1 MFCRTQCDSKK
12 FFAIILLCPGS
23 AIASRPLK
31 SSLAP
36 LKTDLK
42 PSAIPLRIC
51 RDVVL
56 EDGFLN
62 ATSAEPWLGLPDVD
76 PRSGGRFL
84 SLRYA
89 ADPYDPPVRPVL
101 RFWLKD
107 GDYRDHILPAPYD
120 GVGAWLGHTPR
131 DFSSVWISPTNR
143 KGRFDF
149 EIIDIRKPHLLELLK
164 RARHSPKRVFFAV
177 SAGMVGLEQ
186 EAELNWRWALGSE
199 PFSHYENWRRRR
211 EGTDS
216 RRQLRC
222 GQLAFSL
229 YVDITGASVSAI
241 DKTCTSIAR
250 QSYANWRTI
259 FHGAPLDPMAERTLA
274 AWLDKSDFEMMEGD
288 EPHLSSDYLTA
299 LHAGDILA
307 GNALESCAHHLE
319 RYPDHTIVYADE
331 LGQRPVLKPGWSP
344 TLQAFAPYVGR
355 SAFFASSIA
364 SSAGLTISDGAEAIF
379 DNALSA
385 QTAKVGSIRR
395 PLFGLAPAGGK
406 FRPAKAPDAIYGRQ
420 SACVGVVIPTR
431 DRADLL
437 QVCLESLFNRTSY
450 SNYKVVV
457 VDNDSRDPRT
467 LDLMAQM
474 EAAEPRLSILKQ
486 PGAFNFSALSNAGA
500 NAVEGDVLLF
510 LNNDTCVMT
519 PDWIE
524 RLLYFAI
531 QKDIGAVGAK
541 LLYPDQRVQHVGVL
555 LGMGGVAGHFG
566 AGLHAQAP
574 GWMERNRV
582 PHEVSAVT
590 GACLMVERRK
600 FEAVGGFDA
609 VNLPIDLNDVDLCL
623 RLGERGWRTIC
634 NAEAVLVHHQSAS
647 RGGGL
652 RLQKV
657 YAKERR
663 FFMGRWR
670 AVIRDDPYF
679 HPALSLYAA
688 EPALP

>member
-1 MFCRTQCDSKK
+1 M
-12 FFAIILLCPGS
+12 
-23 AIASRPLK
+23 
-31 SSLAP
+31 
-36 LKTDLK
+36 
-42 PSAIPLRIC
+42 
-51 RDVVL
+51 

-62 ATSAEPWLGLPDVD
+62 ATSAEPWLGLPDFD
-76 PRSGGRFL
+76 HASGGRFL
-84 SLRYA
+84 SLRYT
-89 ADPYDPPVRPVL
+89 ADPCQPPVRPIL

-107 GDYRDHILPAPYD
+107 ADHRDYILPAPYD
-120 GVGAWLGHTPR
+120 GVGLWLGRTPS

-143 KGRFDF
+143 KGRFAF
-149 EIIDIRKPHLLELLK
+149 EILEVRKPRLFELLK

-199 PFSHYENWRRRR
+199 PFSHYESWRRRR
-211 EGTDS
+211 DGTS
-216 RRQLRC
+216 SLPLRC
-222 GQLAFSL
+222 GPLAFSL
-229 YVDITGASVSAI
+229 YVDITGASASAI
-241 DKTCTSIAR
+241 DKTCESIAR
-250 QSYANWRTI
+250 QSYSNWRTI
-259 FHGAPLDPMAERTLA
+259 FHGAPMDPSVERTLA
-274 AWLDKSDFEMMEGD
+274 NWLAKSDYKMMAGD
-288 EPHLSSDYLTA
+288 ESPRSSDYFAA

-307 GNALESCAHHLE
+307 EHALESCARHLE
-319 RYPDHTIVYADE
+319 RYPDHTIIYADE
-331 LGQRPVLKPGWSP
+331 LGQGPVVKPGWSP

-364 SSAGLTISDGAEAIF
+364 SGADFGISDGAEAIVER
-379 DNALSA
+379 ALGA

-395 PLFGLAPAGGK
+395 PLFGLEAGRVK
-406 FRPAKAPDAIYGRQ
+406 VPPAKAPDAIYRGQ

-437 QVCLESLFNRTSY
+437 QVCLESLFSRTSY
-450 SNYKVVV
+450 LNYKVVV

-467 LDLMAQM
+467 LDLMARM
-474 EAAEPRLSILKQ
+474 AAAEPRLSILKQ

-510 LNNDTCVMT
+510 LNNDTRVVT

-524 RLLYFAI
+524 RLLYFAV

-541 LLYPDQRVQHVGVL
+541 LLYPDQRVQHAGVL

-566 AGLHAQAP
+566 AGLTADAP
-574 GWMERNRV
+574 GWLARNRV

-600 FEAVGGFDA
+600 FEAIGGFDA
-609 VNLPIDLNDVDLCL
+609 VNLPVDLNDVDLCL
-623 RLGERGWRTIC
+623 RLGEQGWRTIC
-634 NAEAVLVHHQSAS
+634 NAETVLVHHQSAS

-663 FFMGRWR
+663 FFIERWR
-670 AVIRDDPYF
+670 TVIRDDPYF